1 MFLARPSSLYALLHS
16 AELIRYGPF
25 QLAASFPCFSVSMGV
40 FAVIDLT
47 LLLCLF
53 AVLSFETYLV
63 MYTSSLTS
71 SSKSRSILLFDLDAD
86 SFVKFAQIEA
96 DVSYTDTIA

>member
-1 MFLARPSSLYALLHS
+1 MLY
-16 AELIRYGPF
+16 
-25 QLAASFPCFSVSMGV
+25 
-40 FAVIDLT
+40 
-47 LLLCLF
+47 LF

-71 SSKSRSILLFDLDAD
+71 SIMLRSILLFELDVN

-96 DVSYTDTIA
+96 DVNYTDAIAWNM